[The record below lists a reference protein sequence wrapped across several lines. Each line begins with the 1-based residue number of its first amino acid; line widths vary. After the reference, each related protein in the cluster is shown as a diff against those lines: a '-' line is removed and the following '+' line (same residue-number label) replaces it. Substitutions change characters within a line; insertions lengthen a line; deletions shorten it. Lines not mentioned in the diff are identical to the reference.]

1 MHVGRGAMGATAPT
15 ETFGLKPH
23 GVYTFI
29 L

>member
-23 GVYTFI
+23 GV
-29 L
+29 